1 MSIFCS
7 LQKIRGCTAPY
18 FFRNHDIIT
27 YLVIFSLPTDSY
39 AHRQRRPTAL
49 LYSPRSARTAPPRSR
64 APSNKSNIVQTG
76 NISTSQLKSLQPSY
90 TTQMLKCQQQAPHIL
105 LLWLWHP
112 TAWGGSSEETV
123 DRSADS
129 DYAARTGFCIAV
141 SVPSTDS
148 RDHNAYHRRFR
159 DTRKK
164 RAKEVTRPFLF
175 QLKTLKTAK
184 NQHKAQLLI
193 RSHPRGRGFESLQ
206 VHQNNIIRTLYQ
218 LVMGSDLLF

>member
-90 TTQMLKCQQQAPHIL
+90 TTQMLKCQQKSSAQPILFDYSIPRRGGAWRGFRVVHRVEKQA
-105 LLWLWHP
+105 
-112 TAWGGSSEETV
+112 AE
-123 DRSADS
+123 
-129 DYAARTGFCIAV
+129 
-141 SVPSTDS
+141 
-148 RDHNAYHRRFR
+148 N
-159 DTRKK
+159 
-164 RAKEVTRPFLF
+164 
-175 QLKTLKTAK
+175 TAK
-184 NQHKAQLLI
+184 
-193 RSHPRGRGFESLQ
+193 PRRNCSGEALPL
-206 VHQNNIIRTLYQ
+206 TT
-218 LVMGSDLLF
+218 

>member
-90 TTQMLKCQQQAPHIL
+90 TTQMLKCQQQTLH
-105 LLWLWHP
+105 
-112 TAWGGSSEETV
+112 
-123 DRSADS
+123 
-129 DYAARTGFCIAV
+129 
-141 SVPSTDS
+141 
-148 RDHNAYHRRFR
+148 RFR
-159 DTRKK
+159 SLIGTPCRGISAPNSAAQAWICLSSTR
-164 RAKEVTRPFLF
+164 RPA
-175 QLKTLKTAK
+175 T
-184 NQHKAQLLI
+184 
-193 RSHPRGRGFESLQ
+193 SLQ
-206 VHQNNIIRTLYQ
+206 RKVST
-218 LVMGSDLLF
+218 M